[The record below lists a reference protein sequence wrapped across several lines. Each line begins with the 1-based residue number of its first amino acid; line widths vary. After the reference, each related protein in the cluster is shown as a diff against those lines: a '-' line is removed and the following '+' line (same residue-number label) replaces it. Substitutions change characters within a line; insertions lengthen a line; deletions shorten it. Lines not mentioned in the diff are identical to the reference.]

1 VFDLFA
7 VIPAEKEHD
16 MRTLSFAQYL
26 SLTALQI
33 IDNGIVGLAAI
44 SAIS

>member
-1 VFDLFA
+1 VLDLFA
-7 VIPAEKEHD
+7 VISAKKEHD
-16 MRTLSFAQYL
+16 NRNLSFAQYL

-33 IDNGIVGLAAI
+33 IDNGIVGRAAI